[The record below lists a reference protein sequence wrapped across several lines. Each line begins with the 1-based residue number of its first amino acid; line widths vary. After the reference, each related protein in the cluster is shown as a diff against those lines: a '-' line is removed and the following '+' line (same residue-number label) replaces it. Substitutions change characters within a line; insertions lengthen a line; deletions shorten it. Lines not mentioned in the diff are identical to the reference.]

1 MNGRADMS
9 LDQARGRLLIH
20 LLVLLDVVLSCP
32 DAVTQDVLTARYN
45 YARTGST
52 FAGINTDSFRN
63 GWHKVGDLHVDGR
76 VYAQPLVVN
85 GVETAP
91 GVRHNV
97 VYIAT
102 EHNHLYAF
110 DADMLA
116 PIWDRF
122 LGNNDR
128 TKMGSA
134 GCDGISPDG
143 IGIEATPV
151 IDRNMLRVY
160 VSFRVNEQEEPDTA
174 YQELVALDI
183 RNGQIVGGPVEVRA
197 NGFLPQWERSRAS
210 LLLQNGQVYVAFASR
225 CEDPGMPIFHGFIFA
240 YDAISLAMSGEFPV
254 TRLRCSRAPIGG
266 PA

>member
-1 MNGRADMS
+1 M
-9 LDQARGRLLIH
+9 LIH

-32 DAVTQDVLTARYN
+32 DAVTQDVLTERYN

-128 TKMGSA
+128 TKMGSGGA
-134 GCDGISPDG
+134 MASPLMG
-143 IGIEATPV
+143 SASRRLPSLTE
-151 IDRNMLRVY
+151 MLCVFT
-160 VSFRVNEQEEPDTA
+160 S
-174 YQELVALDI
+174 
-183 RNGQIVGGPVEVRA
+183 
-197 NGFLPQWERSRAS
+197 
-210 LLLQNGQVYVAFASR
+210 AFALMSKKS
-225 CEDPGMPIFHGFIFA
+225 PIPH
-240 YDAISLAMSGEFPV
+240 
-254 TRLRCSRAPIGG
+254 TRNWWPWT
-266 PA
+266 